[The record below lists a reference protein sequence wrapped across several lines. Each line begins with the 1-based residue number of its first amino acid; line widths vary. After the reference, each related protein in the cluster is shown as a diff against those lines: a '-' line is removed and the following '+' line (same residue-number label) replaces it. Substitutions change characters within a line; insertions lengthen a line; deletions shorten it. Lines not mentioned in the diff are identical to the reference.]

1 MSAIGSARGR
11 VHAIRKRRHV
21 YGVVFLLLLALV
33 LFEVLAPSA
42 DWARA
47 INVALAAAALTAAV
61 ASSRAVGHVRRVRAL
76 LVSGVGLFI
85 VVGIAAGLFGPA
97 VAFLVVTVLVALIP
111 VALING
117 LARLIRQAGVTIQVV
132 SGALALYLVVG
143 LLFASIIGFVAT
155 VESGAY
161 FSQEGANGERV
172 YYSFTV
178 LTTTGFGDY
187 TAAQPF
193 GHALAVLE
201 MLTGQLYLVTVIGV
215 VVGNF
220 AGRRMRGRRRQE
232 VHNSLAGRWLSPTT
246 WSRRI
251 NGWTHRQRVVS
262 VGLTPIAPRRMLSR
276 NRRALRMW
284 QTGVSLHPDAGSRP
298 TDRAIRVGQRRRLL
312 RRPASRCTRRR
323 APATSGKTARLPRR
337 PPRFSPAVSASTPR
351 RRG

>member
-1 MSAIGSARGR
+1 MSTPGPRRISATGSAGR
-11 VHAIRKRRHV
+11 RVRAIRERRHR

-47 INVALAAAALTAAV
+47 IAVVLATGALTVAV
-61 ASSRAVGHVRRVRAL
+61 ATSRDRGSVRRIRAL
-76 LVSGVGLFI
+76 LVSGVGLLV
-85 VVGIAAGLFGPA
+85 VVGLAAGLFGRA
-97 VAFLVVTVLVALIP
+97 AAFLVVTVLVALIP

-117 LARLIRQAGVTIQVV
+117 LRRLIQQAGVTIQVV

-143 LLFASIIGFVAT
+143 LLFASIIGFADT

-161 FSQEGANGERV
+161 FTQGKNVTDGDRV

-201 MLTGQLYLVTVIGV
+201 MLTGQLYLVTVIGI

-220 AGRRMRGRRRQE
+220 AGRRMRNQ
-232 VHNSLAGRWLSPTT
+232 
-246 WSRRI
+246 
-251 NGWTHRQRVVS
+251 
-262 VGLTPIAPRRMLSR
+262 
-276 NRRALRMW
+276 
-284 QTGVSLHPDAGSRP
+284 PDDGGS
-298 TDRAIRVGQRRRLL
+298 
-312 RRPASRCTRRR
+312 
-323 APATSGKTARLPRR
+323 
-337 PPRFSPAVSASTPR
+337 
-351 RRG
+351 